1 MIAKHPFGK
10 TGHKSTRT
18 IFGGAAFWTVTQDE
32 ADRTLELL
40 LKHGVNHIDT
50 AASYGDSEL
59 RIGPWMKR
67 HRKDFFLAT
76 KTGERTYQK
85 AKEELHKSLDR
96 LKTDHVDLWQ
106 MHNLINTEERETAL
120 SSGGALEA
128 LIEARE
134 EGLTRFI
141 GITGHGLAAPAR
153 HFKSLQRFNFDSV
166 LLPYNYILMQNPN
179 YAEDFKILMKY
190 CIQNQIAVQTIKSL
204 AKGALE
210 NKETKYAVWYDPIDE
225 KDAVENSVH
234 WILGTQKV
242 FLNTVGDINLLPLV
256 LEAAENFE
264 TATSDEEMDS
274 DVKKIGIT
282 SLFKGDEI

>member
-1 MIAKHPFGK
+1 MISKQPFGK
-10 TGHKSTRT
+10 TGHGSTRT
-18 IFGGAAFWTVTQDE
+18 IFGGAAFWEVTQDE

-40 LKHGVNHIDT
+40 LKYGVNHIDT

-59 RIGPWMKR
+59 RIGPWMKEY
-67 HRKDFFLAT
+67 RKDFFLAT

-120 SSGGALEA
+120 KSGGSLEA
-128 LIEARE
+128 LIEAKE

-153 HFKSLQRFNFDSV
+153 HYKSLQQYKFDSI

-179 YAEDFKILMKY
+179 YADDFNKLVQY
-190 CIQNQIAVQTIKSL
+190 CNENQIAVQTIKSL

-210 NKETKYAVWYDPIDE
+210 NKESKYAVWYDPIDE
-225 KDAVENSVH
+225 KDAIINSVN
-234 WILGTQKV
+234 WVLGTQSV
-242 FLNTVGDINLLPLV
+242 FLNTVGDINLLPIV
-256 LEAAENFE
+256 LEAAENFD

-274 DVKKIGIT
+274 DVQKYGIT